1 MKYDSASL
9 SLHYNTG
16 DALQSTNDVTLS
28 KLLAW
33 LIYAEGVF
41 LQGSLMQLVKAIVR
55 ETGQC
60 QLVICHH
67 AVLSLCRT
75 LVV

>member
-1 MKYDSASL
+1 MTVHHCLYIITLVMLYSQQMMS
-9 SLHYNTG
+9 
-16 DALQSTNDVTLS
+16 VTLS

-41 LQGSLMQLVKAIVR
+41 LQGSSMQLVRAIVR
-55 ETGQC
+55 GTG
-60 QLVICHH
+60 HH

>member
-1 MKYDSASL
+1 MTVHHCLYIITLVMLNSQQMMS
-9 SLHYNTG
+9 
-16 DALQSTNDVTLS
+16 VTLS
-28 KLLAW
+28 KLVAW

-41 LQGSLMQLVKAIVR
+41 LQGSLMQLVRATVR
-55 ETGQC
+55 GTGQC

>member
-1 MKYDSASL
+1 MTVHHCLYIVTLVMLYSQQMMS
-9 SLHYNTG
+9 
-16 DALQSTNDVTLS
+16 VTLS

-55 ETGQC
+55 GT
-60 QLVICHH
+60 
-67 AVLSLCRT
+67 
-75 LVV
+75 

>member
-1 MKYDSASL
+1 MTVHHCLYIVTLVMLYSQQMMS
-9 SLHYNTG
+9 
-16 DALQSTNDVTLS
+16 VTLS

-41 LQGSLMQLVKAIVR
+41 LQGSLMQLVRAIVR
-55 ETGQC
+55 GTGQC
-60 QLVICHH
+60 QLVICQH

>member
-1 MKYDSASL
+1 MT
-9 SLHYNTG
+9 LHHCLYIVT
-16 DALQSTNDVTLS
+16 LVMLYSQQMMSVTLS

-41 LQGSLMQLVKAIVR
+41 LQGSLMELVKAIVR
-55 ETGQC
+55 GTGQC
-60 QLVICHH
+60 QLAICQH